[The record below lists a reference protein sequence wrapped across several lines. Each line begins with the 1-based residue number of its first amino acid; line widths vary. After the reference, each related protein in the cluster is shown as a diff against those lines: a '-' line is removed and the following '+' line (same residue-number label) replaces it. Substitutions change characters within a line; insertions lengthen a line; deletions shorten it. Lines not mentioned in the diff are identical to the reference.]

1 MLCLV
6 NLFLITMVHHQSLMF
21 HLYCHKSLPSI
32 ISLPL
37 RQYLPVPIES
47 HPIHQAP
54 FLLMKLSTIA
64 MFSLITIRR
73 STFLE
78 KKQFLFAVVTILP
91 PVLVYGI
98 HIYPYIHKN
107 SLLSG
112 NHVKKLSEMV
122 QLNFSHFKG

>member
-1 MLCLV
+1 
-6 NLFLITMVHHQSLMF
+6 MF
-21 HLYCHKSLPSI
+21 DNSVVDHNGSPSLPYVSF
-32 ISLPL
+32 SLSLSHPSVLLPL
-37 RQYLPVPIES
+37 RRYLPVPIES

-107 SLLSG
+107 SLFSG
-112 NHVKKLSEMV
+112 EPCEKTIGNGSTK
-122 QLNFSHFKG
+122 FFPF